1 MSNQSNQLKCGFAVC
16 AITLALVETAW
27 AQAQVDQST
36 QIETIVV
43 TAEKRIETAQ
53 DTPLAISVLSGD
65 TLRARGDDN
74 ILALAN
80 SLANVNINILQN
92 SVHINIRGIGL
103 TTITPVSEASVAF
116 HIDGVYVSQPESQ
129 SDTLFDIERIEVTR
143 GPQGTLYG
151 RNATGG
157 AVNVITADPT
167 DTPQGYAQLTLGNYG
182 TVINEGAIS
191 GPLADGISGRFAYQ
205 TSNHDG
211 YGFQGL
217 PDRPMPLDNLNT
229 RAFRGKLKFDF
240 GGNVT
245 TVLSADYFHQDDASG
260 ILTYIGESA
269 NGKAPILAKFPG
281 GTFSPDPRNLYG
293 DLPSGTRKEDW
304 GVAATTIWA
313 ESDAFNLTS
322 VTGYRHNRYS
332 IQEDYDST
340 SIDGANYFSGTI
352 SDQLS
357 EEMRA
362 GGKIGSL
369 TYVVGAYY
377 LNEDLKFHAISTRNL
392 LFFGGGNVPVQGQY
406 QIGELATKAK
416 AIFSQ
421 IGYEI
426 TSKLGIDLG
435 ARYNDETAVKTNE
448 DLANDNVTPY
458 NPLIPPKFTT
468 VIPYATV
475 TNTAVTPKA
484 TVRYKPSQD
493 TLLYA
498 TYSEGFKSGSFVLGT
513 GGPPVKPEKLK
524 DIEGGFKSDWYDKRL
539 QVDLAIFRYNYTNL
553 QVQRS
558 LPNGNHITDNAGAAR
573 MDGIEASIIALP
585 VHDLRLDLSIGYN
598 HSRYVVY
605 SAPDTTRP
613 ALGIIDLAGNELV
626 EDPKYKINVGTQYTW
641 HPKQGDLTL
650 RGESQFVDRT
660 YFTPFNAVQFSQ
672 APYAKFDAFL
682 DYNSPNRNWFGGLY
696 VKNIANKTILSAATT
711 ASANI
716 GAYVQGLLEPP
727 RTFGL
732 RAGINF

>member
-1 MSNQSNQLKCGFAVC
+1 
-16 AITLALVETAW
+16 LALIDTAW
-27 AQAQVDQST
+27 AQATADQPDR
-36 QIETIVV
+36 IETVVV
-43 TAEKRIETAQ
+43 TAQKRVETVQ
-53 DTPLAISVLSGD
+53 NTPLAISVLSGN
-65 TLRARGDDN
+65 TLRQQGDNN

-129 SDTLFDIERIEVTR
+129 SDTLFDIERIEVAR

-167 DTPQGYAQLTLGNYG
+167 DTLQGYAQLTLGNYG
-182 TVINEGAIS
+182 TVVTEGAVS
-191 GPLADGISGRFAYQ
+191 GPIADGISGRIAFQ

-217 PDRPMPLDNLNT
+217 PDRPTPFDNLNT
-229 RAFRGKLKFDF
+229 RAVRGKLKFDF
-240 GGNVT
+240 GNNVT
-245 TVLSADYFHQDDASG
+245 TILSADYFHQDDASG
-260 ILTYIGESA
+260 ILTFIGESA
-269 NGKAPILAKFPG
+269 NGMAPVLTHFAG
-281 GTFSPDPRNLYG
+281 GTFSPNPRDLYG
-293 DLPSGTRKEDW
+293 DLPSGTRKDDW
-304 GVAATTIWA
+304 GVAATTVWA
-313 ESDAFNLTS
+313 DSEAFNLTS
-322 VTGYRHNRYS
+322 VTGYRQNRYN
-332 IQEDYDST
+332 IQEDYDET
-340 SIDGANYFSGTI
+340 PIDGAKYFSGTR
-352 SDQLS
+352 SNQFS
-357 EEMRA
+357 EELRA
-362 GGKIGSL
+362 DGRIGSFS
-369 TYVVGAYY
+369 YVAGAYY
-377 LNEDLKFHAISTRNL
+377 LKENLNYHAISTRNL

-406 QIGELATKAK
+406 QTGELATEAK
-416 AIFSQ
+416 ALFAQ

-426 TSKLGIDLG
+426 TDNFGIDLG

-448 DLANDNVTPY
+448 ELANDNVTPY
-458 NPLIPPKFTT
+458 NTSVPPHFTT
-468 VIPYATV
+468 IIPYATV
-475 TNTAVTPKA
+475 TNTAVTPKG
-484 TVRYKPSQD
+484 TLRYKPTDD

-513 GGPPVKPEKLK
+513 GGPAVKPEKLK
-524 DIEGGFKSDWYDKRL
+524 DIEGGFKSDWFDKRL
-539 QVDLAIFRYNYTNL
+539 QLDFAVFHYNYTNL

-558 LPNGNHITDNAGAAR
+558 LPGGNHITDNAGKAQ
-573 MDGIEASIIALP
+573 MDGVEVSIIALP
-585 VHDLRLDLSIGYN
+585 VDDLRVDLNIGYN
-598 HSRYVVY
+598 DSKYILY

-626 EDPKYKINVGTQYTW
+626 EDPRYKINLGVQYTW
-641 HPKQGDLTL
+641 HPNWGDVTL

-672 APYAKFDAFL
+672 APYAKLDAYL
-682 DYNSPNRNWFGGLY
+682 NYESPNGNWFGGLY
-696 VKNIANKTILSAATT
+696 IKNVTNQTILSAATT
-711 ASANI
+711 ASANV

-727 RTFGL
+727 RTFGV